1 MPYQETLLVDGGVL
15 NNFPVDV
22 AKEMGAD
29 IIIGSDVG
37 GNMLPKEKLE
47 SLSALLFQAG
57 MLNSNLK
64 NPENQALCDILIDHL
79 PHLTYS
85 TADFA
90 KSDIIMEEGKIGVS
104 KQRSALASLAEQ
116 LKKFDQR
123 PHEIPDARDQFTLDT
138 IIFKGLSRGNRTL
151 VPERTNLR
159 AHQTYSLAELK
170 SAIDQGRGDGPIH
183 PGELRV
189 AQ

>member
-1 MPYQETLLVDGGVL
+1 MYRAEHFDELPIPFRAMATDIVNGKEVILDSGSLSFAMRASISIPGVFSVMPYQETLLVDGGVL

-47 SLSALLFQAG
+47 SLYSALLFQAG

-64 NPENQALCDILIDHL
+64 NPENQTPCDVLIDHL

-90 KSDIIMEEGKIGVS
+90 KSEIIMEEGKIRVPNKKCPGFFGRTTQ
-104 KQRSALASLAEQ
+104 KARSTAS
-116 LKKFDQR
+116 
-123 PHEIPDARDQFTLDT
+123 
-138 IIFKGLSRGNRTL
+138 
-151 VPERTNLR
+151 
-159 AHQTYSLAELK
+159 
-170 SAIDQGRGDGPIH
+170 
-183 PGELRV
+183 
-189 AQ
+189 